1 MNEEEERRDKK
12 VFRYKAI
19 AGYYTRELDETNL
32 PSNAVFTVKS
42 VDLLGVI
49 LLFVDDNLLTANNI
63 KFLVC
68 VSVSSIAGIAFLV
81 NVL

>member
-1 MNEEEERRDKK
+1 MNEEEEIKK
-12 VFRYKAI
+12 CLDIGKAI

-49 LLFVDDNLLTANNI
+49 LLFVDDNLLIANNI

-68 VSVSSIAGIAFLV
+68 VSVSSIAFLV

>member
-1 MNEEEERRDKK
+1 MDEEREDKK
-12 VFRYKAI
+12 CLEAI

-32 PSNAVFTVKS
+32 PSNAVFTVNS

-49 LLFVDDNLLTANNI
+49 LLFVDDNLLTANI
-63 KFLVC
+63 TKFLVR
-68 VSVSSIAGIAFLV
+68 VGVSSMAFLV

>member
-1 MNEEEERRDKK
+1 MDEEREDKK
-12 VFRYKAI
+12 CLDMGKAI
-19 AGYYTRELDETNL
+19 AGYYTRELNETNL

-68 VSVSSIAGIAFLV
+68 VSVSSIAFLV

>member
-1 MNEEEERRDKK
+1 M
-12 VFRYKAI
+12 FRYGEAI
-19 AGYYTRELDETNL
+19 AGYYARELDETNL
-32 PSNAVFTVKS
+32 PSNAVFTVNS

-68 VSVSSIAGIAFLV
+68 VRVSSIAFLV